1 MLHVTFCFFV
11 LFLTLLRALEVCF
24 DLRHV
29 NHMRIIIIIIGSPNT
44 HMTNINTRPWLVH
57 GVLVDYC
64 LLNRELLLLLWI

>member
-29 NHMRIIIIIIGSPNT
+29 NHIRYYYIIINEIFI
-44 HMTNINTRPWLVH
+44 L
-57 GVLVDYC
+57 
-64 LLNRELLLLLWI
+64 